1 MSKAKTGNKIFS
13 IKNFSVPKTR
23 EDKQAAKE
31 NIRHKMKVLKPFRF
45 VWAICRQLFMLGIS
59 YVVLYPILYM
69 VSNAF
74 KPVEQYYDPS
84 VVWLPKSLT
93 LENFKIVG
101 MVMDFGQV
109 LWNTVIIE
117 LLPALLT
124 TAVCM
129 MVGYGLAKF
138 EFKGKKLIIAC
149 VILTIIVPQ
158 QTIST
163 SLYSS
168 YRYFD
173 FLGVIGFL
181 NKLTE
186 TITTPNLIGTPWVT
200 ILPSLLGVGF
210 KSGIFIFIYM
220 QFFTGIPK
228 ELQEAAAI
236 DGCGAFKTFLKII
249 VPTAKNIIISV
260 TLLSVVWNWNDY
272 YTPSMF
278 IRTKDT
284 IATAMASF
292 QDKLENLH
300 NMGTGVENIQTANT
314 QIQAACLIAIVP
326 LVILYIV
333 LQKRFSEGI
342 ENSGLTG
349 L

>member
-1 MSKAKTGNKIFS
+1 MYKI
-13 IKNFSVPKTR
+13 SVK
-23 EDKQAAKE
+23 KE
-31 NIRHKMKVLKPFRF
+31 TKEELRHKMKVIKPFRY
-45 VWAICRQLFMLGIS
+45 VWAVMRQIFLLGLS

-84 VVWLPKSLT
+84 VIWIPKSLT
-93 LENFKIVG
+93 LENFKIVLI
-101 MVMDFGQV
+101 VMDVGEV
-109 LWNTVIIE
+109 LWNTFVIE
-117 LLPALLT
+117 LLPALIS

-129 MVGYGLAKF
+129 MVGYGLARF
-138 EFKGKKLIIAC
+138 NFRGKKLVLAG
-149 VILTIIVPQ
+149 VILTIIVPA

-163 SLYSS
+163 SLYTS

-173 FLGVIGFL
+173 FLGILGFL
-181 NKLTE
+181 NKLTGVVQ
-186 TITTPNLIGTPWVT
+186 TPNLIGTAWVT
-200 ILPSLLGVGF
+200 ILPSLLGVGL

-220 QFFTGIPK
+220 QFFTGLPK

-236 DGCGAFKTFLKII
+236 DGCSAFGTFLRII

-260 TLLSVVWNWNDY
+260 LLLSVVWNWNDY
-272 YTPSMF
+272 YTPAMF
-278 IRTKDT
+278 IRVKDT

-292 QDKLENLH
+292 QDKLANIH
-300 NMGTGVENIQTANT
+300 NIGSGIDSIQTANT
-314 QIQAACLIAIVP
+314 QIQAACLIAIGP
-326 LVILYIV
+326 LIILYIF

-349 L
+349 I